1 MKKTLLSLLTLIS
14 LLTAAQA
21 QIVINEIMY
30 NPPESGTDSLEYIE
44 LFNNGNTAVDVSGW
58 SLVGVNFSYPAGS
71 SIPAKGYSVSA
82 INANAFKNVFGFTPL
97 QWGPMSA
104 LNNGGEVLRVLDAN
118 GTEVDAV
125 DYKNAL
131 PWPTEANGNGAS
143 IVLCDPTSDNS
154 LPISWQACPTP
165 ANVTVNGKAVFANPN
180 AASAC
185 SGSNKLVAVNDQG
198 IANRSNTLII
208 NVLSNDLLPN
218 PVLSIALSAA
228 AKHGTATVN
237 TDKTIQYQAD
247 QGYCGR
253 DTFFYQVCDNALCD
267 TARVVVTVRCYE
279 NYSIQ
284 QATANDTVGIPL
296 LNQQIVELRGTV
308 YGFNLRPLT
317 GTIPTT
323 LFTIID
329 ENGFGISVGSTTT
342 NCGYTVTERDN
353 VTVFGTIGHTSGL
366 ATLTPDFITK
376 NSSDNSLLTPTVV
389 TKLSEATE
397 SKLIRI
403 NNLRLVDP
411 AQWTNGLPTI
421 SGFTANAV
429 SDDHPL
435 DTIAIRIDRDVENFN
450 TPAPTVPFHLIGIGG
465 QFDSNSPFT
474 SGYQILPR
482 YNPDIFPITST
493 HQADFSANV
502 RLTPNPASEA
512 LLITTDLAFDRVR
525 IIAPNGTL
533 VQTLENPAF
542 NTSLPVRNLPAGT
555 YFARFE
561 KDGAVWTTQFVK
573 I

>member
-1 MKKTLLSLLTLIS
+1 MKKTLLTLLTLIS

-30 NPPESGTDSLEYIE
+30 NPPEGGTDSLEYIE
-44 LFNNGNTAVDVSGW
+44 LFNNGNTAVDLSGW
-58 SLVGVNFSYPAGS
+58 SLFGVSFTYPTGS
-71 SIPAKGYSVSA
+71 SIPAKGYSVTA
-82 INANAFKNVFGFTPL
+82 VNANAFKNVFGFLPL
-97 QWGPMSA
+97 QWTTGG
-104 LNNGGEVLRVLDAN
+104 LNNSGEVIRLLDAT
-118 GTEVDAV
+118 GAEMDAV

-131 PWPTEANGNGAS
+131 PWPPEGNGNGAS
-143 IVLCDPTSDNS
+143 IVLCDPASDNN

-185 SGSNKLVAVNDQG
+185 TGTNKLVAVNDQS
-198 IANRSNTLII
+198 IANRSNTLTI

-218 PVLSIALSAA
+218 PVLSVALSAA

-237 TDKTIQYQAD
+237 ADKTIQYQAD

-279 NYSIQ
+279 GYTLQ
-284 QATANDTVGIPL
+284 QAAATDTVGIPL
-296 LNQQIVELRGTV
+296 LNQKVAELTGTV

-317 GTIPTT
+317 GTVPTT

-342 NCGYTVTERDN
+342 NCGYTVTERDK
-353 VTVFGTIGHTSGL
+353 VTVLGIIGSASGL
-366 ATLTPDFITK
+366 TTISPDFIIK

-403 NNLRLVDP
+403 NRLHLVDP

-421 SGFTANAV
+421 SGFTVNAV

-435 DTIAIRIDRDVENFN
+435 DTIAIRIDRDVECFN
-450 TPAPTVPFHLIGIGG
+450 IPAPIVPFHLTGIGG
-465 QFDSNSPFT
+465 QFDPNSPFT

-482 YNPDIFPITST
+482 YNPDIVPITST
-493 HQADFSANV
+493 SEADFSANV
-502 RLTPNPASEA
+502 RLTPNPASEV

-525 IIAPNGTL
+525 IIAPNGAL